1 MGINYPNILGDVKL
15 QQGSFRYSLVKIED
29 ITNDHYDEW
38 DGQRPL
44 NEQHVKELIMSF
56 EKSIKE
62 TKAIKYCSSVPH
74 IGITPQGKKYII
86 DGQHRI
92 NAFKTICT
100 KYKNAF
106 DTLVL
111 YEQCDTEKELKEAW
125 DRSNTVWS
133 QIDPVGG
140 DIPQVPRSKVVEK
153 LWNERLIQYNGTK
166 GMISRSEKPQRPH
179 LNENDFLRKLT
190 TVTFSSYEELET
202 MFNNANQ
209 SIKNSTLCVNFKE
222 HTPDK
227 WIKCEKYDCFI
238 GLVKDFT
245 NYMTLNIDPKAV
257 DYNEKR
263 KKKPIPKAVKDA
275 LWKKYHGDNGVAKCF
290 VCEDT
295 EIRMTAFHAGHI
307 ISDKD
312 GGLPVVDN
320 LIPICATCNTSMGS
334 INLYT
339 FKEKYF
345 KKL

>member
-29 ITNDHYDEW
+29 LTNDHYDEW
-38 DGQRPL
+38 NGQRPI
-44 NEQHVKELIMSF
+44 NIQHVNELIMSF

-74 IGITPQGKKYII
+74 IAITPQGKKHII

-92 NAFKTICT
+92 SAFKAIC
-100 KYKNAF
+100 KNYKNAF

-111 YEQCDTEKELKEAW
+111 YEQCDSEKELQEAW

-133 QIDPVGG
+133 QINPPGKNR
-140 DIPQVPRSKVVEK
+140 QEVPRNKAVEK
-153 LWNERLIQYNGTK
+153 LWNEKLIQYNGTK
-166 GMISRSEKPQRPH
+166 GMISRSQKPQKPH
-179 LNENDFLRKLT
+179 LNENLFLEKLT
-190 TVTFSSYEELET
+190 TVHFSSYQELET
-202 MFNNANQ
+202 MFNNANE
-209 SIKNSTLCVNFKE
+209 SIKKSSLCINFKE
-222 HTPDK
+222 QNPDK
-227 WIKCEKYDCFI
+227 WLKCEKYDCFI

-245 NYMTLNIDPKAV
+245 DYMTLHIDPKSV

-275 LWKKYHGDNGVAKCF
+275 VWKKYHGDNGVAKCY
-290 VCEDT
+290 VCKSN
-295 EIRMTAFHAGHI
+295 EIRMNAFHAGHI

-339 FKEKYF
+339 FKEQHF